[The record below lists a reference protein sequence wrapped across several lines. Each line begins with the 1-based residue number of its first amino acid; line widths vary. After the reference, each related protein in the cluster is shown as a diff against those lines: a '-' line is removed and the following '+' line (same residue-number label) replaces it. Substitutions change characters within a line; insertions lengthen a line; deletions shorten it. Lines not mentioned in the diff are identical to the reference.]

1 MLDPPKHEACGLSPE
16 SRLYILDNIKQL
28 FTENIGFEIMYS
40 IGLAT
45 SGQKLRGA

>member
-16 SRLYILDNIKQL
+16 SLLYIVDNIKLL
-28 FTENIGFEIMYS
+28 FKENIGFESMYS

-45 SGQKLRGA
+45 SRLKLPVA